1 MDESKNNARL
11 EKLARERRQAIKALS
26 LITQVALSALCPI
39 FILTLAGIWL
49 DNKYGGG
56 NHWFTLAGALIGI
69 YSAYRNTYLLIRDS
83 FTEKGKGKNEKSLD
97 ENNK

>member
-1 MDESKNNARL
+1 MDESKNTARL

-56 NHWFTLAGALIGI
+56 SHWFTLAGALIGI

-83 FTEKGKGKNEKSLD
+83 FGEKGNDKDEKNPD
-97 ENNK
+97 GDNK